1 MRFNLLSK
9 PVFIFSMTED
19 MQNFFNFADHEQF
32 KIDSHLADFL
42 QAKIDPTRLF
52 LLTLGS
58 TLTTILL
65 RLDRILDP

>member
-9 PVFIFSMTED
+9 PAFIFSMTGD
-19 MQNFFNFADHEQF
+19 MQNFFNFADHEQL
-32 KIDSHLADFL
+32 KTDSHLADFL

-58 TLTTILL
+58 TFTTILL
-65 RLDRILDP
+65 RLGRTLDP

>member
-1 MRFNLLSK
+1 
-9 PVFIFSMTED
+9 MTGD
-19 MQNFFNFADHEQF
+19 MQNFFNFAGHEQF

-65 RLDRILDP
+65 RLGRTLDP